1 MKTIFRMGTIS
12 LFLMALGC
20 TPQQEDPEAVSDA
33 TVPVERDLSVA
44 TREVE
49 SSGLEGLVLE
59 RLEGAEQ
66 GVRVPAGWTLTLALT
81 DALSTERNQAGDEF
95 TARLVD
101 AVTMDEETVIPAGS
115 TAYGRIVTVE
125 PSAYGPRI
133 EMLLTRLEA
142 GGRSYDLETNQFGRV
157 SVGPQDSALELA
169 AEDTM
174 DITLAAAV
182 TIVP

>member
-20 TPQQEDPEAVSDA
+20 TPQQEDAEAVSDA

-44 TREVE
+44 AREVE

-66 GVRVPAGWTLTLALT
+66 GVRVPAGWKLTLVLS

-101 AVTMDEETVIPAGS
+101 AVTMDQETVIPAGS

-125 PSAYGPRI
+125 PSTYGPRI
-133 EMLLTRLEA
+133 ELLITRLEA
-142 GGRSYDLETNQFGRV
+142 GGRSYDLETNQFGSVR
-157 SVGPQDSALELA
+157 VGPQGSVLELA
-169 AEDTM
+169 AEHTM
-174 DITLAAAV
+174 DFTLTAEV
-182 TIVP
+182 TILP